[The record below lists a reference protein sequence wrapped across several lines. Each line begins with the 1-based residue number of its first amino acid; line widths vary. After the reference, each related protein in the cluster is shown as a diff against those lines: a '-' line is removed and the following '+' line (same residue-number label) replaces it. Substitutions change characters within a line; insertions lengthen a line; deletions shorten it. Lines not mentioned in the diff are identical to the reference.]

1 MEWGLTSCGAC
12 VFVCLFVCLRARVS
26 AWVRCARAR
35 GVERGVLHLDALH
48 AVKDADS
55 AHAAAHAAHAAA
67 ALERAR
73 GAGVTSGVKHHV
85 HHHHAEARGALGH
98 AVRGGHGTRDPGSAR
113 VVDKIQMQ
121 RAAKV

>member
-1 MEWGLTSCGAC
+1 MR
-12 VFVCLFVCLRARVS
+12 VRARVS

-55 AHAAAHAAHAAA
+55 AHAA

-98 AVRGGHGTRDPGSAR
+98 AVRGGHGMRSR
-113 VVDKIQMQ
+113 Q
-121 RAAKV
+121 RARR